1 MFFFFFDPTFIIL
14 IPGLLLAL
22 WAQIRVQTAYARY
35 SQVRSSLGLTGYELA
50 KRLLENAGIYNVKI
64 EVVSG
69 FLSDHY
75 DPVKKVLRLSP
86 QNFKGTSVASLGVV
100 AHEVGHAM
108 QDAEKYPLLALR
120 NMMVPAVAMGS
131 NLSWFIFLFGLIFYT
146 PFLIRLGII
155 LFSLV
160 VLFTLITLPVEFN
173 ASRRAVKLLETSM
186 LMPEYELKGVK
197 EVLSAAALT
206 YVASSLTAFL
216 QLLRM
221 IALAGLFGDRR

>member
-1 MFFFFFDPTFIIL
+1 MFFFFEPTFIIL
-14 IPGLLLAL
+14 IPGIILAL
-22 WAQIRVQTAYARY
+22 WAQARVQSAYNKY
-35 SQVRSSLGLTGYELA
+35 SRVRSSLGLTGYELA

-75 DPVKKVLRLSP
+75 DPYRKVLRLSP
-86 QNFKGTSVASLGVV
+86 QNFRGVSVASLGVV
-100 AHEVGHAM
+100 AHEVGHAL
-108 QDAEKYPLLALR
+108 QDVEKYPLLALR
-120 NMMVPAVAMGS
+120 NLMVPAAVTGS
-131 NLSWFIFLFGLIFYT
+131 QLAWIIFILGLFFQT
-146 PFLIRLGII
+146 PFLIRLGIL

-173 ASRRAVKLLETSM
+173 ASRRAVKLLETTM

-197 EVLSAAALT
+197 EVLGAAALT
-206 YVASSLTAFL
+206 YVASSLMAFL

>member
-1 MFFFFFDPTFIIL
+1 MFFLFDPTFIIL

-22 WAQIRVQTAYARY
+22 WAQIRVQTAYTRY
-35 SQVRSSLGLTGYELA
+35 SQVKSSLGLTGYELA
-50 KRLLENAGIYNVKI
+50 KRLLESAGIYDVKI

-86 QNFKGTSVASLGVV
+86 QNFRGTSVASLGVV
-100 AHEVGHAM
+100 AHEVGHAI

-120 NMMVPAVAMGS
+120 NMMVPAAATGS
-131 NLSWFIFLFGLIFYT
+131 YLAWIIFVLGFIFYT
-146 PFLIRLGII
+146 PLLIRLGII

-173 ASRRAVKLLETSM
+173 ASRRAVRLLETSM

-206 YVASSLTAFL
+206 YVASSLTAIL

-221 IALAGLFGDRR
+221 IVLAGLFGDRR

>member
-1 MFFFFFDPTFIIL
+1 MFFLFDPTFIIL
-14 IPGLLLAL
+14 VPGLLLAL
-22 WAQIRVQTAYARY
+22 WAQMRVQAAYTKY
-35 SQVRSSLGLTGYELA
+35 SKVRSSLGLTGYELA
-50 KRLLENAGIYNVKI
+50 RRLLENAGIYNVKI
-64 EVVSG
+64 EIVSG
-69 FLSDHY
+69 FLTDHY
-75 DPVKKVLRLSP
+75 DPVRKVLRLSP

-100 AHEVGHAM
+100 AHEVGHAI

-120 NMMVPAVAMGS
+120 NMMVPAATTGS
-131 NLSWFIFLFGLIFYT
+131 YLAWIIFVLGFLFYT

-160 VLFTLITLPVEFN
+160 VLFTLVTLPVEFN

-197 EVLSAAALT
+197 EVLGAAALT

-221 IALAGLFGDRR
+221 IILAGLFGDRR

>member
-1 MFFFFFDPTFIIL
+1 MFFFFDPTFIIL

-100 AHEVGHAM
+100 AHEVGMPCRM
-108 QDAEKYPLLALR
+108 QKSILCLL
-120 NMMVPAVAMGS
+120 
-131 NLSWFIFLFGLIFYT
+131 
-146 PFLIRLGII
+146 
-155 LFSLV
+155 
-160 VLFTLITLPVEFN
+160 
-173 ASRRAVKLLETSM
+173 
-186 LMPEYELKGVK
+186 
-197 EVLSAAALT
+197 
-206 YVASSLTAFL
+206 
-216 QLLRM
+216 
-221 IALAGLFGDRR
+221 